1 MTSLDTKLIN
11 NVQVPP
17 VAMSNQAMVK
27 PDVDKPESD
36 KSKNSKHLGFALAG
50 LATLGI
56 AGIGIYKL
64 CKSGKS
70 SGALKEGVSGVSVG
84 KGKNIDNLAS
94 MSKAEL
100 EELYETEG
108 GKELY
113 TKLVSLRLER
123 AGMPTCIYPEA
134 MCNLENKFVEN
145 IDLVN
150 VINKLNLAL
159 ENCYCLPAQGLPVR
173 SVLKNVGYAMQNLLI
188 YKINPSSKNLE
199 DISSV
204 YKNHVSMD
212 DIEKLFT
219 SLKGKSVQE
228 IQEIVDTGKILDID
242 NPLINRVRSLLD
254 SKNDSI
260 SYFSADNKS
269 MIGGEK
275 LNAMF
280 FKKWLGEGENG
291 FYKIENFGEN
301 GFDEKNLRKKFNEH
315 LIQDVDSKR
324 SLFDYFVVLGNDVR
338 FLKFESP
345 YKYTKSESLKNLAE
359 YEKSLGLKP
368 EDLTEEAVKSKLE
381 RLSDIQQCIKQL
393 SNNS

>member
-11 NVQVPP
+11 NVPVLP
-17 VAMSNQAMVK
+17 VAMSNQVVVK

-36 KSKNSKHLGFALAG
+36 KSKNSKHLGLALAG
-50 LATLGI
+50 LATLGL

-70 SGALKEGVSGVSVG
+70 SGAFNECVSGVSTG
-84 KGKNIDNLAS
+84 KGKNIDALAK

-100 EELYETEG
+100 EALYKAEG
-108 GKELY
+108 GDELY

-123 AGMPTCIYPEA
+123 TGIPTCTYPEA
-134 MCNLENKFVEN
+134 MRNLENKFVEN

-159 ENCYCLPAQGLPVR
+159 ENCDCLPAQGLPVR

-204 YKNHVSMD
+204 YKRHVNMD

-228 IQEIVDTGKILDID
+228 IQDIVDTDKILDID
-242 NPLINRVRSLLD
+242 NPLINRVKTLIGR
-254 SKNDSI
+254 KNEDVTF
-260 SYFSADNKS
+260 FSTDNKN
-269 MIGGEK
+269 MIGADK

-280 FKKWLGEGENG
+280 FKKWLGDGENG
-291 FYKIENFGEN
+291 FSKIENFGEN
-301 GFDEKNLRKKFNEH
+301 GFGEKNLRRTFNEH
-315 LIQDVDSKR
+315 LIQDVESER
-324 SLFDYFVVLGNDVR
+324 SLFDYFVVMSDDVR

-345 YKYTKSESLKNLAE
+345 NKFTKSESLKNLVE
-359 YEKSLGLKP
+359 YEKKLGLKP
-368 EDLTEEAVKSKLE
+368 EDLTEEAVKNKLE
-381 RLSDIQQCIKQL
+381 RLSDIQQRLKQL
-393 SNNS
+393 SDNS